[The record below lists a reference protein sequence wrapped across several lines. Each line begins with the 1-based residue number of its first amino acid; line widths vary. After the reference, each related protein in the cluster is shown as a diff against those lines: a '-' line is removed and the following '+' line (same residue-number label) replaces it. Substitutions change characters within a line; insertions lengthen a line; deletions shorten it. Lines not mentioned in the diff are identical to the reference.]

1 MMPLCLISF
10 SVSQSCLRQY
20 WLLGSM
26 WRHTPGILNIL
37 DASNKLTYVDQ
48 VCLLNELGLWARTQS
63 CHWRVWVWGALSIWD
78 SANSAARGIPFILAN
93 AIQREAAE
101 NKLDPDLLPNLQL
114 ENSTRKFFG
123 EKLLNQ
129 SISSINWLHRYIMI
143 VEDAFFFYWS
153 WIWDSCSQSTY
164 FPLPMNCSSCLCFFS
179 SSLADKQI
187 TRGLQQ
193 SF

>member
-10 SVSQSCLRQY
+10 SVSRSCLRQY

-48 VCLLNELGLWARTQS
+48 VCLLHKLGLWARTQS

-78 SANSAARGIPFILAN
+78 SANSADRGIPFILAN

-129 SISSINWLHRYIMI
+129 SISSINWLHRYHDCGRCYFLLTGREFEIPAHNLHI
-143 VEDAFFFYWS
+143 FHSHKLFQLPRFLS
-153 WIWDSCSQSTY
+153 STTNEKKRKIR
-164 FPLPMNCSSCLCFFS
+164 MTN
-179 SSLADKQI
+179 
-187 TRGLQQ
+187 
-193 SF
+193 

>member
-10 SVSQSCLRQY
+10 SVSRSCLRQY

-48 VCLLNELGLWARTQS
+48 VCLLHKLGLWARTQS

-78 SANSAARGIPFILAN
+78 SANSADRGIPFILAN

-114 ENSTRKFFG
+114 ENSTWTFFRRKVI
-123 EKLLNQ
+123 KSDHIINQ
-129 SISSINWLHRYIMI
+129 LTAYHDCGR
-143 VEDAFFFYWS
+143 
-153 WIWDSCSQSTY
+153 
-164 FPLPMNCSSCLCFFS
+164 CFFLLTGREFEIPAHNLHIFHSHKLFQLPRFLS
-179 SSLADKQI
+179 STTNEKKTKNKNDK
-187 TRGLQQ
+187 LKW
-193 SF
+193 